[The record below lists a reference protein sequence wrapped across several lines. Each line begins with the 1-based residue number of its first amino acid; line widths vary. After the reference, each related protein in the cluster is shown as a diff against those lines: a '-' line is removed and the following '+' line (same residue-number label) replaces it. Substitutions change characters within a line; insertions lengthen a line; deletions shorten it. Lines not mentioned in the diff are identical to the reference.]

1 MLLKSEATTA
11 IGTVVV
17 TFFLG
22 EHRNKK
28 HMHSVTFVVKSL
40 QGFQQFPCQFSSFS
54 ATKDPM
60 TDGTQHGWTDC
71 HCHLDE
77 FDDPEAVL
85 ARALKA
91 NVRRVCAVAQYE
103 SSWPRIT
110 ALAAAHPGVV
120 VRGLG
125 LHPAPT
131 GSELSFE
138 EAATRLPALHAAL
151 LAAQPQVVG
160 EIGLDWKFA
169 VSPEQRA
176 AQQRLFEAQLAVAE
190 ALRVPVSVHS
200 RRAARAVL
208 DTCARWHR
216 ATGLGACLHW
226 FTHSA
231 ALMRQAAAA
240 GLFVSVG
247 PAGALH
253 EPDEQAVVRKAGR
266 ECLAHLLLET
276 DGPVPFAGR
285 PAEPADVAD
294 VGTAV
299 AGLIA
304 ISPAELMTAT
314 NTNFD
319 TYLSGGSGEQ

>member
-1 MLLKSEATTA
+1 
-11 IGTVVV
+11 
-17 TFFLG
+17 
-22 EHRNKK
+22 
-28 HMHSVTFVVKSL
+28 
-40 QGFQQFPCQFSSFS
+40 
-54 ATKDPM
+54 M
-60 TDGTQHGWTDC
+60 TDGTQLGWTDC

-77 FDDPEAVL
+77 FSDPEAVL
-85 ARALKA
+85 ERALKA

-103 SSWPRIT
+103 SSWPRID
-110 ALAAAHPGVV
+110 ALAAAHPAVV

-131 GSELSFE
+131 GSEMSFE
-138 EAATRLPALHAAL
+138 TAATHLPELHDAL
-151 LAAQPQVVG
+151 LAARPQVVG
-160 EIGLDWKFA
+160 EIGLDWKYA

-176 AQQRLFEAQLAVAE
+176 AQQRLFEAQLAVAA

-208 DTCARWHR
+208 DTCAQWHR

-240 GLFVSVG
+240 GLYVSVG

-253 EPDEQAVVRKAGR
+253 EPDEQTVVRKAGR
-266 ECLAHLLLET
+266 ECLSHLLLET

-299 AGLIA
+299 ARLL
-304 ISPAELMTAT
+304 SMPAEELMVAT

-319 TYLSGGSGEQ
+319 NYLSGGTA